1 VRKVT
6 GICIG
11 VALCSWVITGSVSAH
26 HSFSLFDGARQ
37 TKLAG
42 VVKDFQWTNPH
53 CWLFLTVQGPNG
65 GTDEW
70 QLEAL
75 SPNVLGRQGWKRNS
89 VKPGEKVTVVFNPTR
104 DGSKGGA
111 LISLT
116 DENGHTI
123 GGGGPQ

>member
-11 VALCSWVITGSVSAH
+11 AALLSWVAAGTVWAH
-26 HSFSLFDGARQ
+26 HSFAAFDATHQ
-37 TKLAG
+37 TTLSG

-53 CWLFLTVQGPNG
+53 CWLFVTVQRANG
-65 GTDEW
+65 DAEEW

-89 VKPGEKVTVVFNPTR
+89 VKPGEKVTVVFNPMR

-116 DENGHTI
+116 DESGHKI
-123 GGGGPQ
+123 GGGGTP